1 MVWLLKELWLLKVYK
16 SLLDIERWLLMH
28 KVAEIE
34 VQHNIMK
41 ANKKLAD
48 KNQEIFNGNNVFC
61 VDFVGAIGSG

>member
-1 MVWLLKELWLLKVYK
+1 
-16 SLLDIERWLLMH
+16 MH

-48 KNQEIFNGNNVFC
+48 KNQEIFNGNNVF
-61 VDFVGAIGSG
+61 FV